1 MVNNEAILSND
12 RNFTSFVFNNTTIRF
27 KTSPNLEKYTKV
39 LEWDDGYI
47 VVMAVYNG
55 IETEEYI
62 DLIPILENL
71 CIDREEFLKNIRK
84 VCIRYD

>member
-1 MVNNEAILSND
+1 MVNNKAILSND

>member
-1 MVNNEAILSND
+1 MNNEVILSND
-12 RNFTSFVFNNTTIRF
+12 SRFTSFVFNNRTIRF
-27 KTSPNLEKYTKV
+27 KTSPKLEKYTKV

-47 VVMAVYNG
+47 VVMAVYDG

-71 CIDREEFLKNIRK
+71 CIDRQEFLKNIRK
-84 VCIRYD
+84 VCVRYD